1 MSYSI
6 KKNHKIA
13 IKEEVTEGTYQ
24 APTVASDF
32 IQAQEDGIEMNG
44 SKDTLEINVIGQGLS
59 KAAPRVGLESATG
72 SLGVYLKAASNAGE
86 SPEYGLMVESLLGS
100 KRSSTAI
107 TSGIGNTSSVISV
120 ADTSALNVGDIVVVK
135 EAGDYHTS
143 PISEIAE
150 DTSITLLVAADAA
163 FSDNVE
169 IEAFTTYVPADEN
182 HPSYSVSKW
191 VENEVLEKAVG
202 CKTTSLSVE
211 SFSTGQIASLKMGFE
226 GANFS
231 RSLSSNTI
239 TPSYDSSET
248 PIILDACIYQDGN
261 MIKVNDFAL
270 SVENSLGW
278 VKDTCNGK
286 VSSRVTDRTISGTI
300 NPYKRSDDVSNFT
313 KFDSNTPFSLFI
325 TCHNPT
331 GTDGEY
337 GESVSFYL
345 PQCVITE
352 LAEGDIDGVLTDQIS
367 FSATSEDG
375 STKELYISMS

>member
-1 MSYSI
+1 
-6 KKNHKIA
+6 
-13 IKEEVTEGTYQ
+13 
-24 APTVASDF
+24 
-32 IQAQEDGIEMNG
+32 MNG

-248 PIILDACIYQDGN
+248 PIIMDACIYQDGN
-261 MIKVNDFAL
+261 MIKVNDFTL
-270 SVENSLGW
+270 SVENALGW
-278 VKDTCNGK
+278 IKDTCNGK